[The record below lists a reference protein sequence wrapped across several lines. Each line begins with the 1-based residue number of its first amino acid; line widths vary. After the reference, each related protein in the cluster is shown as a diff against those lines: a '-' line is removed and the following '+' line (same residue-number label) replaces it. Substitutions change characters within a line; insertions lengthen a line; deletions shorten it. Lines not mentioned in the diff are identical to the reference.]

1 MMAERGVGVDYSTLY
16 RWVQYYAPECV
27 NKGLH
32 WGIAQAPSALMRAPF
47 VVVGEP
53 DLEMQLVDMLG
64 TSSYG
69 IRTRR
74 APSDETARR
83 CRSSSH
89 FPIERLR
96 EILIPV
102 PTSAWLPFG
111 TVHRGRASRF
121 SFFQWEKSLA

>member
-69 IRTRR
+69 MPPDRTRR

-89 FPIERLR
+89 FPIERIERDFNSSDNLSVASLR
-96 EILIPV
+96 HCSPRPGEQV
-102 PTSAWLPFG
+102 
-111 TVHRGRASRF
+111 
-121 SFFQWEKSLA
+121 